1 MPAPTEGGIADTGR
15 LAGSRPRT
23 LLASSRERLPDLI
36 SANCAVGESV
46 ANETIRPM
54 SLAPYRRL
62 LSRGDVRTLLLFGV
76 VARVPHTAAGLVL
89 TLHVVQTL
97 DRGYAAAGTVAAAFT
112 IGAALGAPWR
122 GRAIDRRGLRRAL
135 VPSIVGELAVF
146 GVAGFLPFGWLVA
159 VAVVGGVLGVPIFT
173 VMRQSLS
180 VMVPAEQ
187 RRTAYAVDSIAVEL
201 SFMAGPALGVLV
213 ATQWSTRAGL
223 LLVAAAAGAAGIGLW
238 VFDPPTRSAQLATPG
253 PLPESSAPGAATAAA
268 VEAGDWVVS
277 TGHSSP
283 GPTGADGA
291 DEGSRTWVSPAL
303 LAVLLASAGATL
315 VLYGTDVGVIAQLRE
330 IGAIALTGL
339 VFFFWGMGSIAGALV
354 YGQVRRSI
362 HPLWLL
368 MGLACCTVPL
378 GLAQSVWALCALI
391 LLAGA
396 LCAPV
401 ISSTAEEVARLV
413 PEASRGVAMGWHGS
427 ALTVGGAVGAPLAGL
442 SVDHVGSWG
451 GFAAVG
457 GLGALMAVAG
467 LVAVRA
473 RREPRMVATV
483 DPAARTTPGQTTEPV
498 SFSPGP

>member
-1 MPAPTEGGIADTGR
+1 
-15 LAGSRPRT
+15 
-23 LLASSRERLPDLI
+23 
-36 SANCAVGESV
+36 
-46 ANETIRPM
+46 M

-97 DRGYAAAGTVAAAFT
+97 DQGYAAAGTVAAAFT

-135 VPSIVGELAVF
+135 VPSIVGEAVVF
-146 GVAGFLPFGWLVA
+146 GVAGFLPFSWLVA
-159 VAVVGGVLGVPIFT
+159 AAVVGGVLGVPIFT

-180 VMVPAEQ
+180 VMVPPEE

-201 SFMAGPALGVLV
+201 SFMAGPALGVVV

-223 LLVAAAAGAAGIGLW
+223 LLVAATAAAAGTGLW

-253 PLPESSAPGAATAAA
+253 SLPESSAAGAATAAA
-268 VEAGDWVVS
+268 VEAGDWGS
-277 TGHSSP
+277 SGHRP
-283 GPTGADGA
+283 PVAAGADEA
-291 DEGSRTWVSPAL
+291 HEGSRTWVSPAL

-330 IGAIALTGL
+330 IGAIAMTGL
-339 VFFFWGMGSIAGALV
+339 VFFFWGVGSITGALV
-354 YGQVRRSI
+354 YGQLRRGI

-378 GLAQSVWALCALI
+378 GLAHSVWALCALI

-442 SVDHVGSWG
+442 SIDHVGPWG
-451 GFAAVG
+451 GFATVG

-467 LVAVRA
+467 LLALRVRRA
-473 RREPRMVATV
+473 PR
-483 DPAARTTPGQTTEPV
+483 PALTKDEAQTTDPV